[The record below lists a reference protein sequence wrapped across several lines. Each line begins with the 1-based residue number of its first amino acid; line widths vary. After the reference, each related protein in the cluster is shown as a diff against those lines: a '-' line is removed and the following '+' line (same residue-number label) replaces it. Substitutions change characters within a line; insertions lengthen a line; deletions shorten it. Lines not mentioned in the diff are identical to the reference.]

1 LIRICVIGDS
11 QAGAIK
17 VGWDRV
23 RPEFQTLELTFFAH
37 PGRFMSEWDIDRDSI
52 VLRPAARA
60 MLKNEPSAGCTIG
73 SGFDYYLLCGLDF
86 GASPCLQ
93 LFRSFRLPP
102 MGKDARVP
110 ISLECAQLAIRSAL
124 LESLAAQ
131 WAAKLDCITEAPKGL
146 IPVPMTGESRRR
158 RRLMVV
164 EEGDAEK
171 RVRGIYDR
179 AAADV
184 AGQLSIEL
192 FAQPVETLASPLRT
206 RSRYERDDDNSH
218 MNWDFGEL
226 VVRRVL
232 SSILARFVP
241 ADHTIPALRAEDA
254 TLGAG
259 S

>member
-1 LIRICVIGDS
+1 MIRICVIGDS

-37 PGRFMSEWDIDRDSI
+37 PGRFMSEWDVDRDSI
-52 VLRPAARA
+52 MLRPAARA

-73 SGFDYYLLCGLDF
+73 PGFDYYLLCGLDF
-86 GASPCLQ
+86 GVSPCLQ
-93 LFRSFRLPP
+93 VFRSFRLPP

-124 LESLAAQ
+124 FESLAAQ
-131 WAAKLDCITEAPKGL
+131 WAVKLDCITEAPKGL

-164 EEGDAEK
+164 EEGDAE
-171 RVRGIYDR
+171 RLVRGIYDR

-192 FAQPVETLASPLRT
+192 FAQPVETLTTPLRT
-206 RSRYERDDDNSH
+206 RSRYERDGDNSH

-232 SSILARFVP
+232 SSILARFGP
-241 ADHTIPALRAEDA
+241 ADCTIPTLRADDA